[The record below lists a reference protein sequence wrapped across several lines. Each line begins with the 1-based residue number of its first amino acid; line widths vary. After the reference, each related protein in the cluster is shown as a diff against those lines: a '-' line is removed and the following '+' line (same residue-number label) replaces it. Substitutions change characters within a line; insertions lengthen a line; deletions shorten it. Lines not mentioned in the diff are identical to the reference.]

1 MRWWAWLLQ
10 AFGRRRAVA
19 STAREVAKVV
29 EGLPPQPQPPTVHDW
44 QRAAEAGQ
52 TVVLIPAPEPAP
64 KVDREAVTPPGGIPR
79 PRAKPPQPPPTKR
92 SK

>member
-10 AFGRRRAVA
+10 ALGRRRAVA
-19 STAREVAKVV
+19 SAAREV
-29 EGLPPQPQPPTVHDW
+29 QPPTVHDW
-44 QRAAEAGQ
+44 QRAAESGQ

-64 KVDREAVTPPGGIPR
+64 NVDRNAVTPPGGIPR